1 MPNTGPFLKTAVF
14 CDSVIEGKDGV
25 LSIIRIVDR
34 LSVTAAGAEA
44 PADMPAMDHT
54 LTLVLMLISGTARGS
69 SDVGVSVE
77 QPGGLRRQV
86 WNATVLM
93 EGNDRGANIVAQINM
108 KFESEGLYWFHVQL
122 DGEHLTSLPFRMI
135 YQRVVPGR
143 PSP

>member
-1 MPNTGPFLKTAVF
+1 MPDTGPFLKAALF

-25 LSIIRIVDR
+25 LSLVRVVDR
-34 LSVTAAGAEA
+34 LSVTAAGADA
-44 PADMPAMDHT
+44 PVDMPAMDHT

-77 QPGGLRRQV
+77 QPGGIRRQV

-93 EGNDRGANIVAQINM
+93 EGEDRGANVVAQIHM
-108 KFESEGLYWFHVQL
+108 KFELEGLYWFHVQL

-135 YQRVVPGR
+135 YQRVVPGT
-143 PSP
+143 PLP

>member
-1 MPNTGPFLKTAVF
+1 MPDTGPFLKAALF

-25 LSIIRIVDR
+25 LSLIRVVDR
-34 LSVTAAGAEA
+34 LSVSAAGADP
-44 PADMPAMDHT
+44 PADMPAMDNT

-77 QPGGLRRQV
+77 PPGGIRRQV

-93 EGNDRGANIVAQINM
+93 EGEDRGANIVAQIRM
-108 KFESEGLYWFHVQL
+108 KFELQGLYWFHVQL
-122 DGEHLTSLPFRMI
+122 DGEHLTSLPYRVI

-143 PSP
+143 PPQ